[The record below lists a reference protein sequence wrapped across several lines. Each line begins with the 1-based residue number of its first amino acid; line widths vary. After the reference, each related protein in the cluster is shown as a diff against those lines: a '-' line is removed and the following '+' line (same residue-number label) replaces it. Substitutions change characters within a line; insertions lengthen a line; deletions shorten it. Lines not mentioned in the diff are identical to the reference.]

1 MRVLTR
7 SRPTYDEDYYLWAL
21 DQAERLRDM
30 TALRTNDAIDW
41 ELLAEEIEDL
51 ARSERRACASYV
63 EQILAHM
70 LKLAY
75 SAQDLP
81 RGHWRGETAAFRSDL
96 RKTLTRS
103 IEVKLRDELIDLY
116 VDARKRAVERLAE
129 EEPGFADRVPIK
141 CPYSWD
147 QVMGDWLPDRAGM
160 D

>member
-1 MRVLTR
+1 
-7 SRPTYDEDYYLWAL
+7 
-21 DQAERLRDM
+21 
-30 TALRTNDAIDW
+30 
-41 ELLAEEIEDL
+41 
-51 ARSERRACASYV
+51 
-63 EQILAHM
+63 M

>member
-63 EQILAHM
+63 
-70 LKLAY
+70 
-75 SAQDLP
+75 
-81 RGHWRGETAAFRSDL
+81 
-96 RKTLTRS
+96 
-103 IEVKLRDELIDLY
+103 
-116 VDARKRAVERLAE
+116 AVG
-129 EEPGFADRVPIK
+129 PHRVL
-141 CPYSWD
+141 C
-147 QVMGDWLPDRAGM
+147 
-160 D
+160 